1 MSKQKTAE
9 RHNCVL
15 FVSSRR
21 KICLIVGSRSVF
33 LAADIFSTV
42 TLKLERKKKRKVRR
56 MGGWLL
62 GWVDCDKLRD
72 VNTLEWIKEADG
84 LVDER
89 LKISKEAKSGHYLF
103 KEKDSVITFK
113 ECLGAV

>member
-42 TLKLERKKKRKVRR
+42 TLKLGRKKKRKVRR

-62 GWVDCDKLRD
+62 GWVDCEKLRD
-72 VNTLEWIKEADG
+72 VNALEWIKEADG

-89 LKISKEAKSGHYLF
+89 LKFKISKEAKSKEL

-113 ECLGAV
+113 NVSV